1 MAISW
6 ATKCAQSVATSMSW
20 VRASWLR
27 ESRTRYTARPA
38 VRASVRGAN
47 PMTSAGTPI
56 RDTAERDETK
66 TMRSAP
72 ARPQE
77 GLSSPPHG
85 D

>member
-1 MAISW
+1 MGNQMRAECGHVNVVGSSQL
-6 ATKCAQSVATSMSW
+6 AQRIEDQVHSP
-20 VRASWLR
+20 
-27 ESRTRYTARPA
+27 SR